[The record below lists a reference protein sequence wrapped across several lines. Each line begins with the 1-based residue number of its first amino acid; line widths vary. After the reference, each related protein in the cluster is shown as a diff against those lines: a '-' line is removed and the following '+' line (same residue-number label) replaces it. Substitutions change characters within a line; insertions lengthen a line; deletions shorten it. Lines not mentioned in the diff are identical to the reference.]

1 MAITITGREPR
12 NTTFQRLATLNAQRV
27 ADNLRINGPRLR
39 SMQQITS
46 VSPYPEPLEYLFL
59 YAPASFTHE
68 GYGVALSEIPRPFL
82 VPIVDVVG
90 GNTRKASF
98 EFTVV
103 DREDGFFDDVDD
115 EIRFVQTFADNGVP
129 VTFNNMHKQL
139 NELAWYVESLTFTH
153 NRQNLLG
160 YTVAAT
166 CAVSLVEFTKT
177 NKKLILLPRFKFGS
191 ITAVDKD
198 GITNPN
204 PNPDFVLNVDNQVQV
219 TPNLVKKNKQALSTE
234 ARG

>member
-12 NTTFQRLATLNAQRV
+12 NTTFQRLSALNARRLS
-27 ADNLRINGPRLR
+27 DNLAENGPRLR
-39 SMQQITS
+39 SMQQIIS
-46 VSPYPEPLEYLFL
+46 VPPYPEPLEYLFL

-68 GYGVALSEIPRPFL
+68 GYGVELSAIPRPFL

-90 GNTRKASF
+90 GNARKASF
-98 EFTVV
+98 DFTVV
-103 DREDGFFDDVDD
+103 NRNDGYFDDVDD
-115 EIRFVQTFADNGVP
+115 EIRFIQTFADNGVP

-139 NELAWYVESLTFTH
+139 NELAWYIESLTFTH

-191 ITAVDKD
+191 ITAVTKD
-198 GITNPN
+198 ATTNPN
-204 PNPDFVLNVDNQVQV
+204 SNPDFQANADKHISTTAKLKFEDRE
-219 TPNLVKKNKQALSTE
+219 NKRT
-234 ARG
+234 